1 MNAGILAAAIFSAVA
16 LGTYRA
22 APGAQALP
30 PSQAGRSSSEWR
42 SVRAGVF
49 TEAQDTR
56 GAAVYSRE
64 CSTCHGERL
73 KGGEGAPALTGPE
86 FSANWNG
93 QAVGDLLE
101 RIRQTMPAPPE
112 QPGKLSPQQ
121 NADVV
126 AHILSVNGFPPGAA
140 ELPSDIEQ
148 LKRIRI
154 DASKQ

>member
-64 CSTCHGERL
+64 CSTCHGGVAQQTVAERNVDL
-73 KGGEGAPALTGPE
+73 TMGFCVKCHQQKNAPNDCLTC
-86 FSANWNG
+86 
-93 QAVGDLLE
+93 
-101 RIRQTMPAPPE
+101 
-112 QPGKLSPQQ
+112 
-121 NADVV
+121 
-126 AHILSVNGFPPGAA
+126 HY
-140 ELPSDIEQ
+140 
-148 LKRIRI
+148 
-154 DASKQ
+154 